1 MENSILIIAIII
13 LVLVLAISVYFL
25 TIKKKDNEI
34 SNNTKPFIEDKQT
47 TIIPEK
53 DTETS
58 TKEDLEIIIDKKV
71 EKIPVEEI
79 KEIIKPTELPK
90 KEPKK
95 ATKTNE
101 EIPTDTGEVQP
112 KLTINI
118 SSKTE
123 KVLLKKLEA
132 FEKSKDF
139 LKKDVNLNNLANKF
153 DTNTKYLSEIIKS
166 YKNKNFNQYLNELRI
181 HHLIEQLNTNDK
193 VLNTKVSYLASD
205 FGFNSH
211 SSFSTL
217 FTQYVGQS
225 PSEYIKAL
233 KKSKKEK
240 ITE

>member
-1 MENSILIIAIII
+1 MENPLFIITAV
-13 LVLVLAISVYFL
+13 VLVIILAISIYFL
-25 TIKKKDNEI
+25 ISKKKENQAENTTQPIIEEKEATIFPEKEIDVTVEKNLEI
-34 SNNTKPFIEDKQT
+34 SIEK
-47 TIIPEK
+47 K
-53 DTETS
+53 
-58 TKEDLEIIIDKKV
+58 IDD
-71 EKIPVEEI
+71 IPVEQI
-79 KEIIKPTELPK
+79 KKEENKTETPK
-90 KEPKK
+90 KENQKISK
-95 ATKTNE
+95 NKESYTKVV
-101 EIPTDTGEVQP
+101 DQP
-112 KLTINI
+112 KLNINI

-123 KVLLKKLEA
+123 KTLLKKIEV
-132 FEKSKDF
+132 FENSKDF
-139 LKKDVNLNNLANKF
+139 LKKDVNLNNLAKQF

-181 HHLIEQLNTNDK
+181 HHLIDELNNNEK

-233 KKSKKEK
+233 KEAKKEK

>member
-1 MENSILIIAIII
+1 MENPLFIITAV
-13 LVLVLAISVYFL
+13 VLVIILAISIYFL
-25 TIKKKDNEI
+25 ISKKKENQAENTTQPIIEEKEATIFPEKEIDVTVEKNLEISIEKKIDDIPVEQIKKEENK
-34 SNNTKPFIEDKQT
+34 
-47 TIIPEK
+47 
-53 DTETS
+53 TETPKKENQKISKNKKSS
-58 TKEDLEIIIDKKV
+58 TKEVD
-71 EKIPVEEI
+71 
-79 KEIIKPTELPK
+79 
-90 KEPKK
+90 
-95 ATKTNE
+95 
-101 EIPTDTGEVQP
+101 QP
-112 KLTINI
+112 KLNINI

-123 KVLLKKLEA
+123 KTLLKKIEA
-132 FEKSKDF
+132 FENSKDF
-139 LKKDVNLNNLANKF
+139 LKKDVNLNNLAKQF

-181 HHLIEQLNTNDK
+181 HHLIDELNNNEK

-233 KKSKKEK
+233 KEAKKEK

>member
-1 MENSILIIAIII
+1 MENPLFIITAV
-13 LVLVLAISVYFL
+13 VLVIILAISIYFL
-25 TIKKKDNEI
+25 ISKKKENQTE
-34 SNNTKPFIEDKQT
+34 NTTQPI
-47 TIIPEK
+47 
-53 DTETS
+53 
-58 TKEDLEIIIDKKV
+58 TKENEATILSEKEIDVTVEKKLEIIIEKKIDD
-71 EKIPVEEI
+71 IPVEQI
-79 KEIIKPTELPK
+79 KKEENKTETPK
-90 KEPKK
+90 KESQKISK
-95 ATKTNE
+95 NKESSTK
-101 EIPTDTGEVQP
+101 EVDQP
-112 KLTINI
+112 KLNINI

-123 KVLLKKLEA
+123 KTLLKKIEV
-132 FEKSKDF
+132 FENSKDF
-139 LKKDVNLNNLANKF
+139 LKKDVNLNNLAKQF

-181 HHLIEQLNTNDK
+181 HHLIDELNNNEK

-233 KKSKKEK
+233 KEAKKEK